1 MSLQICIRTDKSLD
15 QLATEIR
22 DLFSL
27 PPFNKCD
34 TCVTE
39 PYYQF
44 DVLGMFLLLRRFEE
58 DERDPEVKDYSYVFD
73 LQMSFEDHGLDT
85 DEMVYSLQPYYAQLL
100 SFRLG
105 IETACY
111 EKKKV
116 GPHWQIRYCRYC
128 KNPRWN
134 GSVLYGEAGWEP
146 AVLMGTLGV
155 WRTVQRLF

>member
-15 QLATEIR
+15 QLALEMR
-22 DLFSL
+22 DLLSL
-27 PPFNKCD
+27 PPFKRGAFSA
-34 TCVTE
+34 E

-44 DVLGMFLLLRRFEE
+44 DMLGMFILLRRSEE
-58 DERDPEVKDYSYVFD
+58 DERDPEVKDYPYVFD
-73 LQMSFEDHGLDT
+73 LQMSFEDHELDVDAMT
-85 DEMVYSLQPYYAQLL
+85 YALQPYYAQLL
-100 SFRLG
+100 TFRLG

-111 EKKKV
+111 EKKKI
-116 GPHWQIRYCRYC
+116 GPHWQIRYYRYC

-146 AVLMGTLGV
+146 AVLVGSLGV